1 MVCVLWWSPSEDGH
15 NQAPSVFLLPFPPWD
30 LDSDAE
36 LEVCICRKTVGYRI
50 WLPCFWA
57 PRKPRTLLRQLSL
70 WHSCCL
76 SVVRAPHPHPASFAL
91 TKQML
96 HHTLCLSLFSK
107 PEVVQENNNMSGMDN
122 GLLLLSDESLAPG
135 HSVAATVVCD
145 HNERP
150 GCPAALVQ
158 PGRFF
163 FSLTLSA
170 GGKKKAWVSLGCCG
184 WMDTHPGSMR
194 GETNK
199 LIKLILE
206 PSNQAERGPRI
217 RRGWVSLSFVKQ
229 TNGDLLT
236 LITTSPSLNIHFF
249 YLLSW
254 LV

>member
-1 MVCVLWWSPSEDGH
+1 MCGLCAVVVPERGRTQPSP
-15 NQAPSVFLLPFPPWD
+15 PLRFFLLPFPPWD

-135 HSVAATVVCD
+135 YSVAATVVCD

-158 PGRFF
+158 PGGF
-163 FSLTLSA
+163 FSLPLTLSA
-170 GGKKKAWVSLGCCG
+170 GGKRRLG
-184 WMDTHPGSMR
+184 
-194 GETNK
+194 
-199 LIKLILE
+199 
-206 PSNQAERGPRI
+206 
-217 RRGWVSLSFVKQ
+217 
-229 TNGDLLT
+229 
-236 LITTSPSLNIHFF
+236 SPSDVVAGWIPIPGPCEARRTSSSSS
-249 YLLSW
+249 SW
-254 LV
+254 SQVTKHREGQEFAVGGFRCHSSNKQMGICSH